1 MKVEFNRELIHKI
14 SELEQLYVS
23 LISWRLIFFDEE
35 SKIDPQMR
43 DWVYEHFNE
52 DVQPYIDMVNEKYK
66 EIGFPPYEYKYL

>member
-14 SELEQLYVS
+14 SEMEHLYVN

-43 DWVYEHFNE
+43 EWVYEHFNE
-52 DVQPYIDMVNEKYK
+52 DIQPYIDMVNKKYE
-66 EIGFPPYEYKYL
+66 EIGFPPYEYKYI

>member
-1 MKVEFNRELIHKI
+1 MKVEFNKELIHKI
-14 SELEQLYVS
+14 SELEQLYTS

-35 SKIDPQMR
+35 AKIDPQMR

-52 DVQPYIDMVNEKYK
+52 DVQPYINMVNEKYK

>member
-14 SELEQLYVS
+14 SELEHLYVN

-43 DWVYEHFNE
+43 EWVYEHFNE
-52 DVQPYIDMVNEKYK
+52 DIQPYIEENKQVNVYTANE
-66 EIGFPPYEYKYL
+66 